1 VKIDWKI
8 SWKFFLNIQR
18 SRKAG
23 KLTEVEADEDASKDT
38 PSHLHPLSTIEH
50 SVPQKVTIEP
60 NLNSG
65 GELPTWVDVGVI
77 PLLNLLLAL
86 LATSIIFL
94 LINENPIECLGIM
107 LKGAVGSL
115 KGWSYL
121 LYYATNFIFTGLCVA
136 VAFHAGLFNIGG
148 EGQAY
153 FAGLGAAMVGLYF
166 EFLPWPIV
174 IPLSI
179 LASILFGAFWGF
191 VPGYLQAKRGSH
203 IVITTIM
210 FNFIASSL
218 MVYLINYWFRPIG
231 KMAVESRE
239 ITGAYILTFRE
250 IAKQFFDYRLPA
262 SPLNLTVFLALFVAW
277 AVWYFLWRTKLGY
290 EIRAVGLNSEASV
303 YAGITPD
310 RIIMIAMAVSGG
322 LAGLVAVNEVL
333 GAQHRLLL
341 EYVQGAGFV
350 GIAVALMGRNHPIG
364 IVLAA
369 LLFGLL
375 YQGGTELSFA
385 KAHINR
391 DMVVVIQGLII
402 LFMGALEQAF
412 RPWLTALFFRPED

>member
-1 VKIDWKI
+1 MKGNGD
-8 SWKFFLNIQR
+8 
-18 SRKAG
+18 
-23 KLTEVEADEDASKDT
+23 
-38 PSHLHPLSTIEH
+38 
-50 SVPQKVTIEP
+50 
-60 NLNSG
+60 
-65 GELPTWVDVGVI
+65 LPRWVDVG
-77 PLLNLLLAL
+77 LLPIINLIVAL
-86 LATSIIFL
+86 LVSGIVVLIIGEHPL
-94 LINENPIECLGIM
+94 EAMWIM

-121 LYYATNFIFTGLCVA
+121 LYYATNFIFTGLAVA

-153 FAGLGAAMVGLYF
+153 IAGLGAAIVGLSM
-166 EFLPWPIV
+166 EFLPWPLV
-174 IPLSI
+174 IPLAVI
-179 LASILFGAFWGF
+179 ASVAFGALWGF
-191 VPGYLQAKRGSH
+191 IPGYLQAKRGSH

-210 FNFIASSL
+210 FNFIATSL
-218 MVYLINYWFRPIG
+218 MVYLINYWFRPVG

-239 ITGAYILTFRE
+239 ITGAYIMSFRE
-250 IAKQFFDYRLPA
+250 LARTFFDYRLPS
-262 SPLNLTVFLALFVAW
+262 SPLNPTLFLALFVAW

-303 YAGITPD
+303 YGGIDPS
-310 RIIMIAMAVSGG
+310 RIIMVAMAISGG

-333 GAQHRLLL
+333 GAQHRLLI

-364 IVLAA
+364 IVLSA

-375 YQGGTELSFA
+375 YQGGTELSFT
-385 KAHINR
+385 KPEINR
-391 DMVVVIQGLII
+391 DMIVVIQGLVI

-412 RPWLTALFFRPED
+412 RPYLSALFFKPED

>member
-1 VKIDWKI
+1 M
-8 SWKFFLNIQR
+8 S
-18 SRKAG
+18 SR
-23 KLTEVEADEDASKDT
+23 
-38 PSHLHPLSTIEH
+38 
-50 SVPQKVTIEP
+50 
-60 NLNSG
+60 
-65 GELPTWVDVGVI
+65 GELPTWVDVGLI
-77 PLLNLLLAL
+77 PALNLLLAL
-86 LATSIIFL
+86 AATSIIFL
-94 LINENPIECLGIM
+94 LIGENPFECLWIM

-153 FAGLGAAMVGLYF
+153 FAGLGAATVGLGL

-174 IPLSI
+174 IPLAI
-179 LASILFGAFWGF
+179 LASMLCGAFWAW
-191 VPGYLQAKRGSH
+191 VPGVLQAKRGSH

-218 MVYLINYWFRPIG
+218 MVYLINYWFRPVG

-239 ITGAYILTFRE
+239 VSGAYILSFRE

-262 SPLNLTVFLALFVAW
+262 SPLNLTIFLALAAAW
-277 AVWYFLWRTKLGY
+277 GLWYFLWRTKLGY
-290 EIRAVGLNSEASV
+290 EIRAVGLNSEAAV
-303 YAGITPD
+303 YAGIKPD

-369 LLFGLL
+369 MLFGLL

-385 KAHINR
+385 KQHINR

-412 RPWLTALFFRPED
+412 RPWLNALFFKAED

>member
-1 VKIDWKI
+1 M
-8 SWKFFLNIQR
+8 SQR
-18 SRKAG
+18 
-23 KLTEVEADEDASKDT
+23 
-38 PSHLHPLSTIEH
+38 
-50 SVPQKVTIEP
+50 
-60 NLNSG
+60 
-65 GELPTWVDVGVI
+65 GELPTWVDVGLI
-77 PLLNLLLAL
+77 PILNLLLAL
-86 LATSIIFL
+86 LATSVIFL
-94 LINENPIECLGIM
+94 LIRENPIECLGIM
-107 LKGAVGSL
+107 IKGAVGSL

-153 FAGLGAAMVGLYF
+153 FAGLGAALVGLNL
-166 EFLPWPIV
+166 EFLPWPLI
-174 IPLSI
+174 IPLAI
-179 LASILFGAFWGF
+179 LASVLFGAFWGL

-239 ITGAYILTFRE
+239 VTGAYILSFRE
-250 IAKQFFDYRLPA
+250 IARQFFDYKWPA
-262 SPLNLTVFLALFVAW
+262 SPLNLTVFLAFFVAW

-290 EIRAVGLNSEASV
+290 EIRAVGLNSDAAV
-303 YAGITPD
+303 YAGIKPQ

-322 LAGLVAVNEVL
+322 LAGFVAVNEVL

-385 KAHINR
+385 KTHINR

-402 LFMGALEQAF
+402 LFMGALENAF
-412 RPWLTALFFRPED
+412 RPWLTALFFKAED

>member
-1 VKIDWKI
+1 MSAKGD
-8 SWKFFLNIQR
+8 
-18 SRKAG
+18 
-23 KLTEVEADEDASKDT
+23 
-38 PSHLHPLSTIEH
+38 
-50 SVPQKVTIEP
+50 
-60 NLNSG
+60 
-65 GELPTWVDVGVI
+65 LPTWADVVLI

-86 LATSIIFL
+86 LATSIVFL

-107 LKGAVGSL
+107 LKGAVGTL

-239 ITGAYILTFRE
+239 VTGAYILSFRE

-262 SPLNLTVFLALFVAW
+262 SPLNLTVFLALLVAW
-277 AVWYFLWRTKLGY
+277 AIWYLLWRTKLGY
-290 EIRAVGLNSEASV
+290 EIRAVGLNSEAAV
-303 YAGITPD
+303 YGGIKPD
-310 RIIMIAMAVSGG
+310 RIIMIAMAISGG

-385 KAHINR
+385 KTHINR

-412 RPWLTALFFRPED
+412 RPYLAALFFKAED

>member
-1 VKIDWKI
+1 MPM
-8 SWKFFLNIQR
+8 R
-18 SRKAG
+18 R
-23 KLTEVEADEDASKDT
+23 
-38 PSHLHPLSTIEH
+38 
-50 SVPQKVTIEP
+50 
-60 NLNSG
+60 
-65 GELPTWVDVGVI
+65 GELPTWVDVGLI

-86 LATSIIFL
+86 IATSVIFL
-94 LINENPIECLGIM
+94 FIGENPIEALGIM
-107 LKGAVGSL
+107 LKGALGSI
-115 KGWSYL
+115 KGWSYM

-153 FAGLGAAMVGLYF
+153 FSGLGAAMVGLGLD
-166 EFLPWPIV
+166 FLPWPLL
-174 IPLSI
+174 IPLAI
-179 LASILFGAFWGF
+179 IASALFGAFWGW
-191 VPGYLQAKRGSH
+191 VPGVLQAKRGSH

-218 MVYLINYWFRPIG
+218 MVYLINYWFRQVG

-239 ITGAYILTFRE
+239 LTTAYIPSFRE
-250 IAKQFFDYRLPA
+250 LARMLFDYRLPA
-262 SPLNLTVFLALFVAW
+262 SPLNLTVFLAFFAAW

-290 EIRAVGLNSEASV
+290 EIRAVGSNTDAAI
-303 YAGITPD
+303 YAGIKPD
-310 RIIMIAMAVSGG
+310 RIIMVAMAVSGG

-412 RPWLTALFFRPED
+412 RPWLAAFFFRPED

>member
-1 VKIDWKI
+1 M
-8 SWKFFLNIQR
+8 
-18 SRKAG
+18 
-23 KLTEVEADEDASKDT
+23 
-38 PSHLHPLSTIEH
+38 STR
-50 SVPQKVTIEP
+50 
-60 NLNSG
+60 
-65 GELPTWVDVGVI
+65 GELPTWVDVGLI
-77 PLLNLLLAL
+77 PVLNLLLAL
-86 LATSIIFL
+86 IATSIIF
-94 LINENPIECLGIM
+94 IAIGENPIECLGIM
-107 LKGAVGSL
+107 IKGAVGSI
-115 KGWSYL
+115 KGWGYL

-153 FAGLGAAMVGLYF
+153 FAGLGAAMVGLSLD
-166 EFLPWPIV
+166 FLPWPLL
-174 IPLSI
+174 IPLAI
-179 LASILFGAFWGF
+179 IASALFGAFWAW
-191 VPGYLQAKRGSH
+191 VPGMLQAKRGSH

-218 MVYLINYWFRPIG
+218 MVYLIKDWFRPLG

-239 ITGAYILTFRE
+239 LSVAYIPTFGELARR
-250 IAKQFFDYRLPA
+250 FFDYRLPA
-262 SPLNLTVFLALFVAW
+262 SPLNLTVFLAFLTAW

-290 EIRAVGLNSEASV
+290 EIRAVGLNTDAAV
-303 YAGITPD
+303 YAGIKPQ

-385 KAHINR
+385 KQQINR

-412 RPWLTALFFRPED
+412 RPRLSALFFKAEN

>member
-1 VKIDWKI
+1 MSAKGD
-8 SWKFFLNIQR
+8 
-18 SRKAG
+18 
-23 KLTEVEADEDASKDT
+23 
-38 PSHLHPLSTIEH
+38 
-50 SVPQKVTIEP
+50 
-60 NLNSG
+60 
-65 GELPTWVDVGVI
+65 LPRWVDVGVI

-86 LATSIIFL
+86 LATSVIFL
-94 LINENPIECLGIM
+94 LIRENPIECLGIM
-107 LKGAVGSL
+107 MKGAVGSL

-153 FAGLGAAMVGLYF
+153 FAGLGAAIVGLYF

-174 IPLSI
+174 IPMAI
-179 LASILFGAFWGF
+179 IASILFGALWGF

-218 MVYLINYWFRPIG
+218 MVYLINYWFRPVG

-239 ITGAYILTFRE
+239 VTGAYILTFRE
-250 IAKQFFDYRLPA
+250 IAKMFFDYRLPA

-290 EIRAVGLNSEASV
+290 EIRAVGLNNEAAI
-303 YAGITPD
+303 YGGIKPD

-385 KAHINR
+385 KTHINR

-412 RPWLTALFFRPED
+412 RPYLAALFFKAED

>member
-1 VKIDWKI
+1 MRRNGFIQ
-8 SWKFFLNIQR
+8 SSNIIM
-18 SRKAG
+18 
-23 KLTEVEADEDASKDT
+23 
-38 PSHLHPLSTIEH
+38 STR
-50 SVPQKVTIEP
+50 
-60 NLNSG
+60 
-65 GELPTWVDVGVI
+65 GELPTWVDVGLI

-86 LATSIIFL
+86 VATSIIFL
-94 LINENPIECLGIM
+94 LIGENPIECLGIM
-107 LKGAVGSL
+107 IKGAVGSI

-153 FAGLGAAMVGLYF
+153 FAGLGAAMVGLSLD
-166 EFLPWPIV
+166 FLPWPLL
-174 IPLSI
+174 IPLAI
-179 LASILFGAFWGF
+179 IASALFGAFWGW
-191 VPGYLQAKRGSH
+191 VPGVLQAKRGSH

-218 MVYLINYWFRPIG
+218 MVYLINYWFRPVG

-239 ITGAYILTFRE
+239 LTVAYIPTFRE
-250 IAKQFFDYRLPA
+250 LARQFFDYRLPA
-262 SPLNLTVFLALFVAW
+262 SPLNLTVFLAFFAAW

-290 EIRAVGLNSEASV
+290 EIRAEGLNSEAAV
-303 YAGITPD
+303 YGGIKPD

-350 GIAVALMGRNHPIG
+350 GIAVALMGRNHPVG

-385 KAHINR
+385 KQQINR

-412 RPWLTALFFRPED
+412 RPWLTALFFKAED

>member
-1 VKIDWKI
+1 M
-8 SWKFFLNIQR
+8 S
-18 SRKAG
+18 G
-23 KLTEVEADEDASKDT
+23 K
-38 PSHLHPLSTIEH
+38 
-50 SVPQKVTIEP
+50 
-60 NLNSG
+60 
-65 GELPTWVDVGVI
+65 GELPAWVDLGLI
-77 PLLNLLLAL
+77 PLLNLFLAL
-86 LATSIIFL
+86 VATSIIFL
-94 LINENPIECLGIM
+94 IIGENPFEALGIM
-107 LKGAVGSL
+107 INGAVGSI
-115 KGWSYL
+115 KGWSYV

-153 FAGLGAAMVGLYF
+153 FAGLGAALVGLGL
-166 EFLPWPIV
+166 EFLPWPIL
-174 IPLSI
+174 IPLAIVTS
-179 LASILFGAFWGF
+179 ALFGALWGF

-210 FNFIASSL
+210 FNFIAASL

-231 KMAVESRE
+231 KMAVESRN
-239 ITGAYILTFRE
+239 IGSFDFQALDLAGAYIPNLRE
-250 IAKQFFDYRLPA
+250 LSMGFFQYRLPS
-262 SPLNLTVFLALFVAW
+262 SPLNLSVLLAFLAAW

-290 EIRAVGLNSEASV
+290 EIRAVGANTEAAV
-303 YAGITPD
+303 YAGIRPQ
-310 RIIMIAMAVSGG
+310 RIIMVAMAVSGG

-350 GIAVALMGRNHPIG
+350 GIAVALMGRNHPFG

-385 KAHINR
+385 KAQINR

-412 RPWLTALFFRPED
+412 RPWLTALFFKPED

>member
-1 VKIDWKI
+1 M
-8 SWKFFLNIQR
+8 SQR
-18 SRKAG
+18 G
-23 KLTEVEADEDASKDT
+23 D
-38 PSHLHPLSTIEH
+38 
-50 SVPQKVTIEP
+50 
-60 NLNSG
+60 
-65 GELPTWVDVGVI
+65 LPTWVDVGLI
-77 PLLNLLLAL
+77 PILNLLLAL
-86 LATSIIFL
+86 LATSIIF
-94 LINENPIECLGIM
+94 IAIGENPIECLGIM
-107 LKGAVGSL
+107 IKGAVGSI

-153 FAGLGAAMVGLYF
+153 FAGLGAAMVGLSLDV
-166 EFLPWPIV
+166 LPWPLL
-174 IPLSI
+174 IPLAI
-179 LASILFGAFWGF
+179 IASALFGAFWAW
-191 VPGYLQAKRGSH
+191 VPGMLQAKRGSH

-218 MVYLINYWFRPIG
+218 MVYLINYWFRPVG

-239 ITGAYILTFRE
+239 LTVAYIPTFRE
-250 IAKQFFDYRLPA
+250 LARMLFDYRLPA
-262 SPLNLTVFLALFVAW
+262 SPLNLTVFLAFFTAW

-290 EIRAVGLNSEASV
+290 EIRAVGLNTDAAV
-303 YAGITPD
+303 YAGIKPD

-385 KAHINR
+385 KQQINR

-412 RPWLTALFFRPED
+412 RPWLTALFFKTED

>member
-1 VKIDWKI
+1 M
-8 SWKFFLNIQR
+8 SQR
-18 SRKAG
+18 G
-23 KLTEVEADEDASKDT
+23 D
-38 PSHLHPLSTIEH
+38 
-50 SVPQKVTIEP
+50 
-60 NLNSG
+60 
-65 GELPTWVDVGVI
+65 LPTWVDVGLI

-86 LATSIIFL
+86 AAASVVFL

-107 LKGAVGSL
+107 IKGAVGSL

-153 FAGLGAAMVGLYF
+153 FAGLGAAIVGLNL

-179 LASILFGAFWGF
+179 LASILFGAFWGL

-239 ITGAYILTFRE
+239 VTGAYILSFRE
-250 IAKQFFDYRLPA
+250 IARQFFDYKYPA
-262 SPLNLTVFLALFVAW
+262 SPLNLTVFLAFFVAW

-290 EIRAVGLNSEASV
+290 EIRAVGLNPDAAV
-303 YAGITPD
+303 YAGIKPQ

-369 LLFGLL
+369 MLFGLL

-385 KAHINR
+385 KQHINR

-402 LFMGALEQAF
+402 LFMGALENAF
-412 RPWLTALFFRPED
+412 RPYLTALFFKADD

>member
-1 VKIDWKI
+1 M
-8 SWKFFLNIQR
+8 
-18 SRKAG
+18 G
-23 KLTEVEADEDASKDT
+23 
-38 PSHLHPLSTIEH
+38 
-50 SVPQKVTIEP
+50 VPAMTTR
-60 NLNSG
+60 
-65 GELPTWVDVGVI
+65 GELPTWVDVGLI

-86 LATSIIFL
+86 VATSIIFL
-94 LINENPIECLGIM
+94 AIGENPIEALGIM
-107 LKGAVGSL
+107 IKGAVGSV

-153 FAGLGAAMVGLYF
+153 FAGLGAAMVGLSLDV
-166 EFLPWPIV
+166 LPWPLL
-174 IPLSI
+174 IPLAI
-179 LASILFGAFWGF
+179 IASALFGAFWAW
-191 VPGYLQAKRGSH
+191 VPGVLQAKRGSH

-218 MVYLINYWFRPIG
+218 MVYLINYWFRPVG

-239 ITGAYILTFRE
+239 LTVAYIPTFRE
-250 IAKQFFDYRLPA
+250 LARMLFDYRLPA
-262 SPLNLTVFLALFVAW
+262 SPLNLTVFLAFFAAW

-290 EIRAVGLNSEASV
+290 EIRAVGLNTEAAV
-303 YAGITPD
+303 YAGIKPD

-350 GIAVALMGRNHPIG
+350 GIAVALMGRNHPVG

-385 KAHINR
+385 RQQINR

-412 RPWLTALFFRPED
+412 RPWLTALFFKAED

>member
-1 VKIDWKI
+1 MTT
-8 SWKFFLNIQR
+8 R
-18 SRKAG
+18 
-23 KLTEVEADEDASKDT
+23 
-38 PSHLHPLSTIEH
+38 
-50 SVPQKVTIEP
+50 
-60 NLNSG
+60 
-65 GELPTWVDVGVI
+65 GELPTWVDVGLI

-86 LATSIIFL
+86 VATSIIFL
-94 LINENPIECLGIM
+94 AIGENPIEALGIM
-107 LKGAVGSL
+107 IKGAVGSV

-153 FAGLGAAMVGLYF
+153 FAGLGAAMVGLSLDF
-166 EFLPWPIV
+166 IPWPLL
-174 IPLSI
+174 IPLAI
-179 LASILFGAFWGF
+179 VASALFGAFWGW
-191 VPGYLQAKRGSH
+191 VPGVLQAKRGSH

-239 ITGAYILTFRE
+239 LTVAYIPTFRE
-250 IAKQFFDYRLPA
+250 LARMLFDYRLPA
-262 SPLNLTVFLALFVAW
+262 SPLNLTVFLAFFAAW

-290 EIRAVGLNSEASV
+290 EIRAVGLNTEAAV
-303 YAGITPD
+303 YAGIKPD
-310 RIIMIAMAVSGG
+310 RIIIIAMAVSGG
-322 LAGLVAVNEVL
+322 LAGLVAINEVL

-350 GIAVALMGRNHPIG
+350 GIAVALMGRNHPVG

-385 KAHINR
+385 KQQINR

-412 RPWLTALFFRPED
+412 RPWLTSLFFKAED

>member
-1 VKIDWKI
+1 MAA
-8 SWKFFLNIQR
+8 R
-18 SRKAG
+18 
-23 KLTEVEADEDASKDT
+23 
-38 PSHLHPLSTIEH
+38 
-50 SVPQKVTIEP
+50 
-60 NLNSG
+60 
-65 GELPTWVDVGVI
+65 GELPRWVDVGLI
-77 PLLNLLLAL
+77 PALNLAVAL
-86 LATSIIFL
+86 LVSGVVVLIIG
-94 LINENPIECLGIM
+94 ENPLEAMWIM

-115 KGWSYL
+115 KGWGYL
-121 LYYATNFIFTGLCVA
+121 LYYATNFVFTGLAVA

-153 FAGLGAAMVGLYF
+153 MAGLGATIVGLSL

-174 IPLSI
+174 IPIAI
-179 LASILFGAFWGF
+179 LASALLGAFWGF

-218 MVYLINYWFRPIG
+218 MVYLINYWFRPVG

-239 ITGAYILTFRE
+239 ITGAYIMSFRE
-250 IAKQFFDYRLPA
+250 LARLFFDYRLPS
-262 SPLNLTVFLALFVAW
+262 SPLNPTILLALLAAW
-277 AVWYFLWRTKLGY
+277 GVWYFLWRTKLGY
-290 EIRAVGLNSEASV
+290 EIRAVGANTEAAI
-303 YAGITPD
+303 YAGIRPQ

-322 LAGLVAVNEVL
+322 LAGLLAVNEVL
-333 GAQHRLLL
+333 GAQHRLVL

-350 GIAVALMGRNHPIG
+350 GIAVALMGRSHPVG
-364 IVLAA
+364 IVLSA

-385 KAHINR
+385 RPEINR
-391 DMVVVIQGLII
+391 DMIVVIQGLVI

-412 RPWLTALFFRPED
+412 RPYLAALFFRPED

>member
-1 VKIDWKI
+1 MK
-8 SWKFFLNIQR
+8 
-18 SRKAG
+18 
-23 KLTEVEADEDASKDT
+23 
-38 PSHLHPLSTIEH
+38 
-50 SVPQKVTIEP
+50 
-60 NLNSG
+60 
-65 GELPTWVDVGVI
+65 GELPRWVDVGVI

-86 LATSIIFL
+86 AATSVVFL
-94 LINENPIECLGIM
+94 FIGENPFECLGIM
-107 LKGAVGSL
+107 FKGAVGSL

-121 LYYATNFIFTGLCVA
+121 FYYATNFIFTGLCVA

-153 FAGLGAAMVGLYF
+153 FAGLGAAIVGLNL
-166 EFLPWPIV
+166 EFLPWFIV
-174 IPLSI
+174 IPLAI
-179 LASILFGAFWGF
+179 VASALFGAFWGL

-218 MVYLINYWFRPIG
+218 MVYLINHWFRPLG

-239 ITGAYILTFRE
+239 ISGAYIMSFRE
-250 IAKQFFDYRLPA
+250 LSKMFFDYRLA
-262 SPLNLTVFLALFVAW
+262 SSPLNLTIFLALIAAW
-277 AVWYFLWRTKLGY
+277 AVWYFLWRTELGY
-290 EIRAVGLNSEASV
+290 EIRATGLNSEAAV
-303 YAGITPD
+303 YAGIKPQ
-310 RIIMIAMAVSGG
+310 RIIMIAMAISGG

-369 LLFGLL
+369 MLFGLL

-385 KAHINR
+385 KQHINR

-412 RPWLTALFFRPED
+412 RPWLTSLFFKPED